1 MNYATVDG
9 SQQFSKPSL
18 ALPIILILLGV
29 LAMSLPMV
37 MSVGVVRLLAW
48 LIIFD
53 GVAQLF
59 FAFQVEGVGRIS
71 WRLLVSLL
79 YLGGGIYLFTRPLAG
94 LAALTLVLAIFF
106 CAEGVID
113 IIAYI
118 FTRSSDG
125 SPWLLLHGI
134 VTLILG
140 AMIWRQWP
148 ISSFWVIGT
157 LVGISMLLTGVTR
170 LMMAI
175 EVRKLISARERDLP
189 PVRRAA

>member
-1 MNYATVDG
+1 MNYATADR

-18 ALPIILILLGV
+18 VLPIILILLGV

-59 FAFQVEGVGRIS
+59 FAFQSEGVGRIS
-71 WRLLVSLL
+71 WRLLISLL
-79 YLGGGIYLFTRPLAG
+79 YIGGGIYLIARPLAG
-94 LAALTLVLAIFF
+94 LAALTLVLAVFF
-106 CAEGVID
+106 CTEGVID
-113 IIAYI
+113 VFAYI
-118 FTRSSDG
+118 FTRRSDG

-134 VTLILG
+134 VTLFLG
-140 AMIWRQWP
+140 LMIWKQWP
-148 ISSFWVIGT
+148 LSSFWVIGT
-157 LVGISMLLTGVTR
+157 LVGVSMLLTGVTR
-170 LMMAI
+170 LMMAL
-175 EVRKLISARERDLP
+175 EVRKLIATRGSQLP